1 MGNGGDPDIVQ
12 HPFPDYNSSTDEI
25 ICINPTNEE
34 IESIKTKIP
43 KGGSLLQ
50 TINETYEI
58 DDKIEKEWPT
68 KEVTVGLPEGYD
80 WRMAQTGTPV
90 TPIKSVI
97 PKPIN
102 VLCKALVSK
111 PVVIEEVKE

>member
-1 MGNGGDPDIVQ
+1 MQ
-12 HPFPDYNSSTDEI
+12 HPFPDYNADTDEI

-34 IESIKTKIP
+34 LDTIKTKIP
-43 KGGSLLQ
+43 KGGSLLS
-50 TINETYEI
+50 TINEEYEI

-90 TPIKSVI
+90 TPIKSTI
-97 PKPIN
+97 PKPAS
-102 VLCKALVSK
+102 VLCCALSVK
-111 PVVIEEVKE
+111 QIEPIKEPIK